1 MNINEIK
8 EYLDTNK
15 ENSEVKEF
23 IQSLQVPLTRDIVE
37 NWTKEGEGRSWR
49 DSVCDIYSDKAV
61 KTAKAHA
68 VENFKKNE
76 LPKIIEDELKKKS
89 NEGKTPEQIEAEE
102 WRRKAEALEK
112 EKAKAELSNK
122 YTKILGEKGYSTD
135 LVEFC
140 FDEKE
145 DEFNAKLDKI
155 SKLIDSSVEVQV
167 KEKLGQSNYKLPTL
181 LDSVGKITWD
191 SVLQNPE
198 LMKDYM
204 VQGK

>member
-8 EYLDTNK
+8 EYLDANV
-15 ENSEVKEF
+15 ENDEVKDF
-23 IQSLQVPLTRDIVE
+23 IKSLQNPITRDLVE
-37 NWTKEGEGRSWR
+37 NWTKDGEGRSWR
-49 DSVCDIYSDKAV
+49 DSICDIYSDKAI
-61 KTAKAHA
+61 KIAKVNA
-68 VENFKKNE
+68 VEDFKKNE

-122 YTKILGEKGYSTD
+122 YTKILGEKGYTPD

-145 DEFNAKLDKI
+145 EGFNAKLEKI

-167 KEKLGQSNYKLPTL
+167 KEKLGQSNYEPPTE
-181 LDSVGKITWD
+181 SNNVGKITWD

-198 LMKDYM
+198 LMKDYIA
-204 VQGK
+204 QSK

>member
-23 IQSLQVPLTRDIVE
+23 IQSFQVPLTRDIVE

-68 VENFKKNE
+68 VESFKKNE

-122 YTKILGEKGYSTD
+122 YTKILGEKGYTPD

-167 KEKLGQSNYKLPTL
+167 KEKLGQSNYELPNE
-181 LDSVGKITWD
+181 SNNVGKITWD

-204 VQGK
+204 AQSK